1 MATVRA
7 PFGQVPQRRQ
17 HAAVH
22 TDAAL
27 ESYAGFVRRQWV
39 LIADGILVGVLAV
52 AIYLI
57 TTPVAY
63 EASVTVMLNALPGVV
78 GDASAGNSEISV
90 DSDAQVAASAQVLRT
105 AAAQVDYPGGD
116 SALADK
122 LQLTARPN
130 SRVLTIGVR
139 ANRVALAR
147 EAADAIAAE
156 LLRIR
161 GRDFT
166 SRLNNQRTAL
176 GRQIQV
182 ITAELAVIAPPL
194 RDEIMPPSRE
204 MKTLQLSLSAL
215 QVEAAELAAQAAD
228 PGLVAAPAIAG
239 PSGRPGFQA
248 KLASGAMIGLLAGLA
263 MAWLRDRGT
272 KDRRGLV
279 EGGSR
284 TPEIGV

>member
-7 PFGQVPQRRQ
+7 PFGQVPQRRR

-22 TDAAL
+22 TDAPL
-27 ESYAGFVRRQWV
+27 ESYVGFVRRQWV
-39 LIADGILVGVLAV
+39 LIAEGILVGVLAV

-57 TTPVAY
+57 TTPVVY
-63 EASVTVMLNALPGVV
+63 EASVTVMLNALPGVI

-105 AAAQVDYPGGD
+105 AAARVDYPGGD

-139 ANRVALAR
+139 ANTAALAR

-161 GRDFT
+161 GRDFI

-182 ITAELAVIAPPL
+182 ISAELAAIAPPV
-194 RDEIMPPSRE
+194 RDEIMPPTRE
-204 MKTLQLSLSAL
+204 AKTLQLSLSAL

-228 PGLVAAPAIAG
+228 PGLVTAPATAG
-239 PSGRPGFQA
+239 PSGRPGLQA

-263 MAWLRDRGT
+263 MAWLRDRGRQ
-272 KDRRGLV
+272 DRRGHV
-279 EGGSR
+279 EDGGR